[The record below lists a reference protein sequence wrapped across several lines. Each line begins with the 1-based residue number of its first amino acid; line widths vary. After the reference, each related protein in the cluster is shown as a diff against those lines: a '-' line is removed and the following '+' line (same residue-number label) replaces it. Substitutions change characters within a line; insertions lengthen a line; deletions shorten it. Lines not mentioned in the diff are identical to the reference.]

1 MNFLRKLYSG
11 AFKLEKKV
19 TKPFVIKLVVYAI
32 IYLVVSVIIG
42 GIMGGM
48 GVLAAFT
55 EPLFI
60 DIIAYIVI
68 ALLGL
73 IEFLFCIYI
82 TGGIVVSIL
91 KFVGVIKDDA
101 GNGEKG
107 ELGETADKVGGKVGG
122 FFDKVVDKTT
132 GIVNNVVDKVT
143 DKKDDEEATEEA
155 VEEASNEETSNDAE

>member
-32 IYLVVSVIIG
+32 IYLVVSVVIG

-48 GVLAAFT
+48 GVLALYT
-55 EPLFI
+55 EPAAI
-60 DIIAYIVI
+60 DVIAYIVI

-73 IEFLFCIYI
+73 VEFLFCIYI
-82 TGGIVVSIL
+82 VGGIVVSIL

-107 ELGETADKVGGKVGG
+107 EFGETADKVGGKVGS

-132 GIVNNVVDKVT
+132 GVVNNVVDKVT
-143 DKKDDEEATEEA
+143 DKKDDEEATEEEA
-155 VEEASNEETSNDAE
+155 TEESSNDAE